1 MTLQFGTDGIRGI
14 ANAELTPELMTALGR
29 SAVRVLGADAPFL
42 IGRDTRRSGSMIQAA
57 LVAGLCA
64 EGADV
69 GILGVLPTPAV
80 AYLARERNAP
90 ALMISASHNSFEDNG
105 VKIFAL
111 GGKKLSDALQ
121 NQIESELRL
130 LTNSAVEVAPTGA
143 DIGVERVVIGALD
156 DYVKYVVDS
165 FSGRRLDGLRV
176 VLDCGNGAAF
186 LCAPEI
192 FSALGA
198 EIEVINAAPDGE
210 NINRECGSTDTTALR
225 AAVKDSGAD
234 AGLAFDGDADRVI
247 AIDEFGGV
255 VDGDQMM
262 AICALDLKEQGKLR
276 GNAVVSTVMANL
288 GLRRCLEAE
297 GIELVE
303 VPVGDRFVLE
313 ALEQRN
319 LALGGE
325 QSGHIIFSDLANT
338 GDGILTG
345 ACILDVVRA
354 TQNSLSVLAGVM
366 QKFPQVLIN
375 VSVRDLQAVMKDSEF
390 MAELQAVEFDL
401 ALNGR
406 ALVRLSGTEPV
417 VRVMVEAPSVAQ
429 AELITDRLVAAV
441 LRAGGGPAPT
451 A

>member
-105 VKIFAL
+105 VKIFAS

-121 NQIESELRL
+121 HQIESELRL
-130 LTNSAVEVAPTGA
+130 LTNSAVVMAPTGA
-143 DIGVERVVIGALD
+143 DIGVDRVVIGALD
-156 DYVKYVVDS
+156 DYAKYIVDS

-186 LCAPEI
+186 LCAPKI

-198 EIEVINAAPDGE
+198 EVEVINAAPDGE

-225 AAVKDSGAD
+225 AAVRDLGAD

-297 GIELVE
+297 DIELVE

-345 ACILDVVRA
+345 AYILDVVRA

-390 MAELQAVEFDL
+390 MAELQAVELDL

>member
-1 MTLQFGTDGIRGI
+1 M
-14 ANAELTPELMTALGR
+14 
-29 SAVRVLGADAPFL
+29 
-42 IGRDTRRSGSMIQAA
+42 RD
-57 LVAGLCA
+57 L
-64 EGADV
+64 
-69 GILGVLPTPAV
+69 
-80 AYLARERNAP
+80 
-90 ALMISASHNSFEDNG
+90 
-105 VKIFAL
+105 
-111 GGKKLSDALQ
+111 
-121 NQIESELRL
+121 
-130 LTNSAVEVAPTGA
+130 
-143 DIGVERVVIGALD
+143 
-156 DYVKYVVDS
+156 
-165 FSGRRLDGLRV
+165 
-176 VLDCGNGAAF
+176 
-186 LCAPEI
+186 
-192 FSALGA
+192 
-198 EIEVINAAPDGE
+198 
-210 NINRECGSTDTTALR
+210 
-225 AAVKDSGAD
+225 GAD

-297 GIELVE
+297 DIELVE

-390 MAELQAVEFDL
+390 MAELQAVELDL

>member
-80 AYLARERNAP
+80 AYLARARNAP

-105 VKIFAL
+105 VKIFAS

-121 NQIESELRL
+121 HQIESELRL
-130 LTNSAVEVAPTGA
+130 LTNSAVALAPTGA
-143 DIGVERVVIGALD
+143 DIGVDRVVIGALD

-198 EIEVINAAPDGE
+198 EVEVINAVPDGE
-210 NINRECGSTDTTALR
+210 NINRECGSTDTTALC

-297 GIELVE
+297 DIELVE

-354 TQNSLSVLAGVM
+354 THNSLSVLSGVM

-441 LRAGGGPAPT
+441 LRAGGGPAST

>member
-105 VKIFAL
+105 VKIFAS

-121 NQIESELRL
+121 HQIESELRL
-130 LTNSAVEVAPTGA
+130 LTNSAVVMAPTGA
-143 DIGVERVVIGALD
+143 DIGVDRVVIGALD

-198 EIEVINAAPDGE
+198 EVEVINAVPDGE
-210 NINRECGSTDTTALR
+210 NINRECGSTDTAALR
-225 AAVKDSGAD
+225 AAVRDSGAD

-297 GIELVE
+297 DIELVE

-375 VSVRDLQAVMKDSEF
+375 VSVRDLQAVMKDLEF